1 MQFLHSGFLWG
12 LLALAIPIII
22 HLFSFRRFKTVYF
35 SNVAFLKE
43 IREETAA
50 KSNLKHWLI
59 LASRLF
65 ALLFLVLAFAQ
76 PFIPKENT
84 NQSYGTKNVSIF
96 IDNSFSAAAQ
106 QNGVSL
112 LDKEKQTALEIIQN
126 YAPTDKFQILT
137 HDFSGKHQ
145 RLVSKD
151 EFKQLVDEIEITP
164 ASQPLSAI
172 ANRQKDALFLEN
184 NPTKVAYIL
193 SDFQE
198 KMGTLS
204 PDTAIKYNLVP
215 FAAAEQSNVYIDSCW
230 FYEPVQLKG
239 QNNKLFIRIKNDGEN
254 ALENAR
260 LELKLNGQVKAI
272 TNFDCKEKSELID
285 TISFVIDK
293 TGWNDLQLSIEDYP
307 ITFDDIYFMSFN
319 VLDKINVLSI
329 NDGNSSFYFDALFKN
344 LKEVNYT
351 TTSFST
357 INYSQIKQNN
367 FVIVNNLS
375 TISSGLQSELIEFL
389 KNGGSLLV
397 IPAENADLNNFN
409 SFLAALQMDKLQ
421 PLQKQEVAADYLNTQ
436 SKIFRDIFEKTPKNI
451 SLPIAKRY
459 FPIQTMRGAEILM
472 RLKNGN
478 PLVAQYNF
486 DKSAVY
492 LITSSIAS
500 QGSDLQSNA
509 LFAPMLYKMAIE
521 NIQASTI
528 AHTLGSKE
536 PIVIRLSNTNTATDK
551 VLKMS
556 NGKMEFIPEQ
566 QKIGDK
572 LFLYIKNQL
581 KTAGIYQLNGEI
593 KTENQPLIA
602 INNNRA
608 ESVMR
613 FFDATELSSKYT
625 QANVKIYDNKND
637 NVSAVIKENDQG
649 TNLWKWCIVAV
660 LLFLL
665 AEILLVRYGNRIFSK

>member
-12 LLALAIPIII
+12 LLALSIPIII

-43 IREETAA
+43 IKEETAA

-215 FAAAEQSNVYIDSCW
+215 FAASEQSNMYIDSCW

-397 IPAENADLNNFN
+397 IPAENADLTNFN
-409 SFLAALQMDKLQ
+409 SFLAALQMDNLQ

-459 FPIQTMRGAEILM
+459 FPVQPMRGAEILI

-536 PIVIRLSNTNTATDK
+536 PIVIRLSNTNTSTDK